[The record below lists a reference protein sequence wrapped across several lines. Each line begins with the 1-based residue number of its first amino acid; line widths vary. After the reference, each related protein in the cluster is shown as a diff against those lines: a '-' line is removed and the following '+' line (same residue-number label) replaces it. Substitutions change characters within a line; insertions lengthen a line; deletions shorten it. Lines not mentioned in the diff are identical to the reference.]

1 MSMRN
6 TYILLSK
13 FEYLDIR
20 KSNDLKKFQQ
30 KSLGKNVLQSWTPV
44 HVHAMMTNL
53 QNLEHR
59 NLAFLKLANA

>member
-20 KSNDLKKFQQ
+20 KSNDLKKFRQ
-30 KSLGKNVLQSWTPV
+30 KAIGKNVLQSWTPV

-53 QNLEHR
+53 QNLEYR
-59 NLAFLKLANA
+59 NLALLKFANA